1 MSKLDVNLQ
10 QFRKGIERLRESL
23 ALEKSDL
30 VRDSAILRFEIAMDL
45 SWKLL
50 KAFMEERLGVV
61 CLSPKGCFREAF
73 RQNLIS
79 YDEGWLDYVDMRNQ
93 TAHTYNEGFANELYA
108 RLPQVLKKLESLLDS
123 LQTHQSTN

>member
-23 ALEKSDL
+23 AMEKSDL
-30 VRDSAILRFEIAMDL
+30 VRDSAILRFEITMDL

-50 KAFMEERLGVV
+50 KTFMEERLGVV
-61 CLSPKGCFREAF
+61 CFSPKGCFREAF

-79 YDEGWLDYVDMRNQ
+79 YDEEWLDYVDMRNQ
-93 TAHTYNEGFANELYA
+93 TAHTYNEDFANELYA

-123 LQTHQSTN
+123 IQTQQSI